1 MKIEDFE
8 YIGNTIDNGIIILD
22 KDLKV
27 YFWNE
32 WLERRSNISYKDI
45 KNNNLKDF
53 FPNLN
58 ESKLKR
64 KISTSLSLNS
74 PTFYNTEINKFLL
87 DIKCTNLTSKVF
99 ENMQQA
105 ITITPYN
112 INESI
117 VFVYIYDNTLLCES
131 NFKLSQVSKDLEN
144 KNIDLLESQD
154 KLKRSYSEIELLLN
168 TTMEAIFLFENNI
181 CTRVNQKAIELFSYN
196 SENEIINQLL
206 EDLIIAPSINI
217 KDTLLN
223 KEFEINILKK
233 DKKEFTALIK
243 IKNISLKQKNIKVIT
258 ILDITELKVKDKL
271 LAEQSKMAAMGEM
284 IENIAHQWRQPLST
298 ISTAASGIRMQKDL
312 GMLKD
317 ETFYNSTTM
326 IVKSA
331 KYLSQTIDDFKNFI
345 LGDKEKVFF
354 NVDKNLKKNLSLLD
368 AILKTNQI
376 NIVYESDE
384 NIEIFNYPN
393 ELTQSI
399 INIVTNAK
407 DALVYENIKNKYIFI
422 SVYIYD
428 NKLCIE
434 IKDNA
439 NGIKKENITK
449 VFEPYFTTKH
459 KKQGTGLGLYM
470 THQLI
475 EVSMKG
481 SISLDNEE
489 YTYKDEVF
497 KGACF
502 KILLDL

>member
-1 MKIEDFE
+1 
-8 YIGNTIDNGIIILD
+8 
-22 KDLKV
+22 
-27 YFWNE
+27 
-32 WLERRSNISYKDI
+32 
-45 KNNNLKDF
+45 
-53 FPNLN
+53 
-58 ESKLKR
+58 
-64 KISTSLSLNS
+64 
-74 PTFYNTEINKFLL
+74 
-87 DIKCTNLTSKVF
+87 
-99 ENMQQA
+99 MQQA

-217 KDTLLN
+217 KDILLN

-407 DALVYENIKNKYIFI
+407 DALVSENIKNKYIFI
-422 SVYIYD
+422 SVYIYN